1 MRERM
6 KEMFDIQLFSVR
18 PNTTK
23 SDSAEFKNLSM
34 ILPAIP
40 AGDMDVIRTSYI
52 KGIENDLG
60 SIAVSLESTN
70 KTLKDIAESLRII
83 AGRS

>member
-6 KEMFDIQLFSVR
+6 KEMFDIQLFSVG
-18 PNTTK
+18 PDTTK

-60 SIAVSLESTN
+60 SITVSLESTN
-70 KTLKDIAESLRII
+70 KTLKDIAKSLKII
-83 AGRS
+83 AGRV